1 MNERELRE
9 IKRRFRPD
17 RCNIPS
23 IRGCFVN
30 ENKQILAKINQSLAM
45 SGETSSE
52 RLLGVMKKVLSG
64 AIGTNLIGLEF
75 RTKDVESSEEHKL
88 LMRLRSSGLSDD
100 GALDEI
106 YGRIIESVNIE
117 GNFAILL
124 AEDNYDVI
132 TRREDGGEA
141 ESSGIYTYVVCAVCP
156 LKNVEG
162 GLGFKEGDA
171 SFHALISSLVL
182 QRPECGF
189 LFPAFDDRQSN
200 IYGALFYT
208 RSIKDNHSELV
219 KRVFGKQAPMP
230 AAAQKVSFG
239 EALAESLGD
248 ECELDTL
255 RAVHTQ
261 ISEMVQAHK
270 EARIPEPLTLS
281 AEVLK
286 SVALSSGVDPERAE
300 SLREKIDESFGRGA
314 AITPKNIINTKQ
326 YELKTPDVVIKVN
339 PDRRDLVT
347 TEMINGQKYILIKAE
362 EGVELNG
369 IAVNVNNN

>member
-9 IKRRFRPD
+9 IKRRFRPE
-17 RCNIPS
+17 RSNIS
-23 IRGCFVN
+23 AIRGCFVN
-30 ENKQILAKINQSLAM
+30 ENKQILARINQSLAM

-52 RLLGVMKKVLSG
+52 RLLSVMKKALSG
-64 AIGTNLIGLEF
+64 ALGTNLFSIEF
-75 RTKDVESSEEHKL
+75 RTSDVERSEEHKL
-88 LMRLRSSGLSDD
+88 LMRLRSSGLSDE

-106 YGRIIESVNIE
+106 YRKIIESVNIE

-132 TRREDGGEA
+132 TRREDGGES

-156 LKNVEG
+156 LNNIEG

-171 SFHALISSLVL
+171 SFHALMSSLVL

-189 LFPAFDDRQSN
+189 LFPAFDERKSN

-208 RSIKDNHSELV
+208 RSIKENHGELV
-219 KRVFGKQAPMP
+219 NRIFGKVAPMP
-230 AAAQKVSFG
+230 PAAQKASFG
-239 EALAESLGD
+239 EALCTALGD

-255 RAVHTQ
+255 RSVHTQ
-261 ISEMVQAHK
+261 ISEMVEAHK
-270 EARIPEPLTLS
+270 EAKIPEPLTLS
-281 AEVLK
+281 AEVIKTVCLN
-286 SVALSSGVDPERAE
+286 AGVDGERAE
-300 SLREKIDESFGRGA
+300 QLRERIDTSFGKGA

-326 YELKTPDVVIKVN
+326 YELRTPDVVIKVN

-347 TEMINGQKYILIKAE
+347 TEIINGQKYILIKAE

-369 IAVNVNNN
+369 ISVKCKE